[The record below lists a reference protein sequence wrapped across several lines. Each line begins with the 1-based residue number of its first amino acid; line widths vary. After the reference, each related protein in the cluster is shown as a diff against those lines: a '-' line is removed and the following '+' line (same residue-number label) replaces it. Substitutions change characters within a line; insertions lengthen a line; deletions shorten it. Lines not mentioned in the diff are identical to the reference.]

1 MGMFIARCVALLEA
15 LFPILISRGIT
26 WYRCLVEIP
35 GIERDTWRRY
45 LEVPRKDIPSKEMP
59 KRCLVKRYLA
69 KTAEMS
75 NKAYSNDS

>member
-1 MGMFIARCVALLEA
+1 MRE
-15 LFPILISRGIT
+15 ILG
-26 WYRCLVEIP
+26 
-35 GIERDTWRRY
+35 Y